1 MLIQPAIPKGL
12 WASPAA
18 RKNAHVNGRYPQG
31 AVGFT
36 LDKHG
41 VWFLGG
47 DHPADLGQAGMETKL
62 RTCAAQGGGA
72 SRCCQEGLGTVGGAA
87 AGLISSI
94 SGCGPSGLG
103 LFWGKIRGS

>member
-41 VWFLGG
+41 V
-47 DHPADLGQAGMETKL
+47 
-62 RTCAAQGGGA
+62 
-72 SRCCQEGLGTVGGAA
+72 
-87 AGLISSI
+87 
-94 SGCGPSGLG
+94 
-103 LFWGKIRGS
+103 